1 MTVKKKTVAD
11 AVSSSATKAKKAES
25 VSNFDDV
32 FSVPQDKSNSDKE
45 TKKEYELFL
54 GKDRLVRYLPIT
66 WNEKYQGKSLRFVI
80 YHDEECP
87 PSRFGSLADLEYLE
101 KKYPPYGRWFIAD
114 SLCQNGRHRFTVYK
128 MHVLGVVD
136 TVEA

>member
-1 MTVKKKTVAD
+1 MKTILIIIGILLALGLCAFLLPAIIGIIAGIALFKSGHFIWALICIVIGIGTNIGMLAG
-11 AVSSSATKAKKAES
+11 E
-25 VSNFDDV
+25 
-32 FSVPQDKSNSDKE
+32 FSGGGS
-45 TKKEYELFL
+45 
-54 GKDRLVRYLPIT
+54 G
-66 WNEKYQGKSLRFVI
+66 